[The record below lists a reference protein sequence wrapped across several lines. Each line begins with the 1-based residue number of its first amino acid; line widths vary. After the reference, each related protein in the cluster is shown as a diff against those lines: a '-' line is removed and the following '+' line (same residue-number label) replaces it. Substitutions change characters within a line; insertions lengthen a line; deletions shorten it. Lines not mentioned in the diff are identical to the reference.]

1 MERTK
6 TTMQKKKKTQEVPFY
21 VNTSFL
27 DLIFNQM
34 MIFFII
40 IFSRQKWLA
49 SKPNSQSQK
58 AKKKKKQKSLHFS
71 VQEN

>member
-6 TTMQKKKKTQEVPFY
+6 TTILQKKKTNKQEVSFY
-21 VNTSFL
+21 LNTSFL
-27 DLIFNQM
+27 DLIFNPM

-58 AKKKKKQKSLHFS
+58 AKKQKSLHFS
-71 VQEN
+71 LQEN